1 MNGGAQLG
9 AVTRPYN
16 RQNVIVKGAAVLS
29 PAFSTRAKRATGY
42 APPEYFWI
50 LDFLT

>member
-16 RQNVIVKGAAVLS
+16 RQNAIVKGVKVLS
-29 PAFSTRAKRATGY
+29 LALSIHAKRAT
-42 APPEYFWI
+42 
-50 LDFLT
+50 